1 VETRDVAFP
10 VVSPSAERLGL
21 PLTEAAPGTILA
33 SGSIMDV
40 FGDGQLRFDNLDVA
54 GRVGRW
60 HALSLTFDA
69 RVRDGLLVV
78 RFARALGE
86 PPIVNGIRVT
96 WLGG

>member
-1 VETRDVAFP
+1 
-10 VVSPSAERLGL
+10 
-21 PLTEAAPGTILA
+21 
-33 SGSIMDV
+33 MDV